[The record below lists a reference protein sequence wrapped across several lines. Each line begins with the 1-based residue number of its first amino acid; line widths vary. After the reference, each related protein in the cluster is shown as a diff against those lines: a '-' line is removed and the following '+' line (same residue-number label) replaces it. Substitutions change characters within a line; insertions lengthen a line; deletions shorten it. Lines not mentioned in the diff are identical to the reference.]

1 MIHRQQKEI
10 LQKAKETHPKF
21 RLKHWSEKTGIQLTR
36 IFRLFHGKEMTLNE
50 YMAFYSFLSM
60 GEVANQSNVCN
71 EFFYLANKSLE
82 HLPKDVLEELNLNI
96 KYHLENYFLLQGKV
110 KNTY

>member
-71 EFFYLANKSLE
+71 EFFL
-82 HLPKDVLEELNLNI
+82 
-96 KYHLENYFLLQGKV
+96 LLQKV
-110 KNTY
+110 SSIYPKMFLKNLI